1 MHWKLFSPIFLLAC
15 IALTS
20 CRKIQ
25 DPEFRRIDHLAVKN
39 WSFQQATIGFSITY
53 FNPNNFGVSV
63 KEAEADVYLD
73 STYLGRLIQDSIV
86 DVRGNSEF
94 SIPFS
99 GAISLQTALNMNLD
113 SLVRKDV
120 LLKAE
125 GSVKVGK
132 AGIYIT
138 RPIHYEGLHR
148 LDEIRLQ

>member
-1 MHWKLFSPIFLLAC
+1 MRWKLFSPILLLAC
-15 IALTS
+15 LTFTG

-25 DPEFRRIDHLAVKN
+25 DPEFKRIDHLGIKN
-39 WSFQQATIGFSITY
+39 WSFQNATVGFSVTY

-73 STYLGRLIQDSIV
+73 SSYLGKFTQDSTV
-86 DVRGNSEF
+86 DVKGNSEF

-99 GAISLQTALNMNLD
+99 GTISLQTALNMNLD
-113 SLVRKDV
+113 SLARKDV
-120 LLKAE
+120 LLKAD
-125 GSVKVGK
+125 GFVKVGK